1 MVEKYTSY
9 SYTCNDVYFFVWK
22 GAVPYMDYLRVGTYV
37 NTHGIRGEIKVYPH
51 TDDISRFSDL
61 KKVTLDTR
69 DGYIVYNIQSVK
81 YYKNMAII
89 KFEGIDNINDIE
101 KYKGSDIL
109 IERSQAV
116 PLNDGEYFI
125 CDIIGAEVYSDTG
138 EMLGK
143 IKEVLRTG
151 ANDVYVVNNEKGK
164 ELLIPV
170 IPSCVLDVDTDN
182 KRVKV
187 HLLPGLTDL

>member
-1 MVEKYTSY
+1 M
-9 SYTCNDVYFFVWK
+9 
-22 GAVPYMDYLRVGTYV
+22 GTYV